1 MQHSEANE
9 ESDKGRP
16 FYHRAVILYSHR
28 FLPFALIFYGYV
40 SVQGLVLKC
49 VIRQVKKLNVLFP
62 RVILSN
68 KTKIFLNKIL
78 LLSICMQK
86 SCVIISLSV
95 KI

>member
-49 VIRQVKKLNVLFP
+49 VIRQVKKRNVLFP
-62 RVILSN
+62 RGILSSI
-68 KTKIFLNKIL
+68 IFLVKL
-78 LLSICMQK
+78 K
-86 SCVIISLSV
+86 YSLTQYWFEHDV
-95 KI
+95 CKRVV